1 MNSSRRLVFVC
12 TALVFLSCK
21 IGLVE
26 KSSLASSD
34 SRLKE
39 DALRFMRHELSALN
53 GSLDQ
58 ILRVP
63 KTDNPIFDCKAY
75 GVSEG
80 HIYALSHFLLV
91 ADFGIAEIVSFDEI
105 IALKNLLPVAGSV
118 CIDEANDKLL
128 AFAEKQNPKR
138 PSFLN
143 GSKKTLL
150 ISKIE
155 ILTSVVGKI
164 GSSPLV
170 VGLLK

>member
-53 GSLDQ
+53 GSVDQ

-63 KTDNPIFDCKAY
+63 KSDNPIYDCKAY
-75 GVSEG
+75 GESEG

-91 ADFGIAEIVSFDEI
+91 ADFGIADIVSFDEI

-118 CIDEANDKLL
+118 CIDEANDKLI
-128 AFAEKQNPKR
+128 AFAEKAKSQATVLLERVEKNLINFQN
-138 PSFLN
+138 
-143 GSKKTLL
+143 
-150 ISKIE
+150 
-155 ILTSVVGKI
+155 
-164 GSSPLV
+164 
-170 VGLLK
+170 